1 MMRRQI
7 FYAILVSFFVMFCP
21 TARADNANN
30 AAGANVIAYYFHGN
44 FRCPTCHKLEQ
55 YTKEAIESNY
65 KDELSSGKLVF
76 KVVNAEEK
84 ENEHYMKDYG
94 LYTRSVVLSLVR
106 DGKEIRYKNLDK
118 IWDYVGDKQ
127 KFLDY
132 IKSET
137 NDFLKDLQ

>member
-1 MMRRQI
+1 MRKLL
-7 FYAILVSFFVMFCP
+7 FSAILASFFVAFCP
-21 TARADNANN
+21 IADADNTSNKVN
-30 AAGANVIAYYFHGN
+30 ANVIVYYFHGN

-55 YTKEAIESNY
+55 YTKEAIESSY

-94 LYTRSVVLSLVR
+94 LYTRSVVLSLVK

-127 KFLDY
+127 KFFDY